1 MVPAGV
7 RELSKEYVA
16 WNSSAN
22 IILYLLF
29 FLHELKMDSKI
40 RLPLNSVGFH
50 LRLVVEG
57 ALGFLKKKVLNEIAD
72 LERGII
78 SS

>member
-1 MVPAGV
+1 M
-7 RELSKEYVA
+7 
-16 WNSSAN
+16 
-22 IILYLLF
+22 LF

-40 RLPLNSVGFH
+40 RLPLNSVGCH
-50 LRLVVEG
+50 LCLVVEG